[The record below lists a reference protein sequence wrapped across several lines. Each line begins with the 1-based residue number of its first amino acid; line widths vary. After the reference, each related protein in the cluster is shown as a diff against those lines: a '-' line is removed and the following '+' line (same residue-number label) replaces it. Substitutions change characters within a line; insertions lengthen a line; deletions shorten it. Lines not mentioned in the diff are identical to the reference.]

1 MFTFIARLILRNRI
15 SMLSI
20 LLLLSFYMA
29 YQGQFVNVS
38 FKFSRLLPKT
48 DTTQVDYDVF
58 RERFKQVGNTVV
70 IAIDSFDVFEAKN
83 YQHWHSLES
92 NLLNID
98 GVINILSPANAL
110 NLGRDD
116 SAQTLNY
123 SSLAPALAAGK
134 FDSVKAIYNA
144 LPFYRGLLESEDG
157 RVPLMLVH
165 IDGKKLYDKNIIRI
179 VEEIKQTVA
188 AEELIL
194 KRDIKISGLPH
205 IRMANT
211 KTIGQEIFMLVG
223 LALLVTGLILYA
235 FLRSFRAMLISI
247 AVVVLGVFWSF
258 GLISVLNYEISMLS
272 SLIPSLVIVIG
283 VPNCIFLINKYHTEY
298 KNHGNRILA
307 LQRVIRKIG
316 AATLLT
322 NITTAMGF
330 AALILTNSVILK
342 EFGVVASIN
351 VMMVFVI
358 SIVLIPIYYSFARAP
373 KERHYKHLEKRWIKG
388 FIDWLIRTT
397 MYHRKWVYTALIGLL
412 IIAFYGV
419 TKIYTTG
426 NLSEEF
432 KKSDPVYKDLHFLED
447 KFNGMVPL
455 ELVIDTKKAN
465 GIYKAATLK
474 RIDKLQNDL
483 AQVEGISRSL
493 SIVDGLKFAKQ
504 AYYRGDSSF
513 YSLPTSQERSFIASY
528 LPKGDKGNQSNLLS
542 SLADSTARYTRVT
555 MQVKDMGKEESTY
568 MQEAVFASIAKNF
581 PSEKYDVTV
590 TGAWVVFQKGTT
602 YLIKN
607 LLVSL
612 SLAIA
617 VIALVMAFI
626 FRSFTMVLVS
636 LVPNIFPLVMTAG
649 IMGYF
654 GIPLKPSTIL
664 VFSVAF
670 GISIDDTIHFL
681 AKYRQELK
689 NTRYNIGQSV
699 LLAIRETG
707 VSMFYT
713 SIVLFFGFSVF
724 TASSF
729 GGIVA
734 LGILVSITL
743 VIAMIGNLLILPTLL
758 LSFEKLI
765 ISKSFTE
772 PYITIY
778 DDEVDESE
786 DFEGDKP

>member
-15 SMLSI
+15 AMLSI
-20 LLLLSFYMA
+20 ILGLSFFMA
-29 YQGQFVNVS
+29 YEGQFVKFS
-38 FKFSRLLPKT
+38 YKFSRLLPKN
-48 DTTQVDYDVF
+48 DTVQVDYDVF
-58 RERFKQVGNTVV
+58 RERFNQVGNTVV
-70 IAIDSFDVFEAKN
+70 LAIDSFDLFDSAN
-83 YQHWHSLES
+83 YRLWHQLETK
-92 NLLNID
+92 LLGIE
-98 GVINILSPANAL
+98 GVENVLSPANAL
-110 NLGRDD
+110 NLSRDD
-116 SAQTLNY
+116 SAQTLYYY
-123 SSLAPALAAGK
+123 SISSALEAGK
-134 FDSVKAIYNA
+134 FDSVRDLYNS
-144 LPFYRGLLESEDG
+144 LPFYKGLLQSKNG
-157 RVPLMLVH
+157 QVPLMLVRLH
-165 IDGKKLYDKNIIRI
+165 PDQIYNKNIVRI
-179 VEEIKQTVA
+179 VREILEVVVDSEA
-188 AEELIL
+188 II
-194 KRDIKISGLPH
+194 KRDIKVSGLPH

-211 KTIGQEIFMLVG
+211 NTISGEIFMLVG

-258 GLISVLNYEISMLS
+258 GLISFLDYQNSMLS

-316 AATLLT
+316 AATLMT

-330 AALILTNSVILK
+330 AALILTNSVTLQ

-351 VMMVFVI
+351 VMMVFI
-358 SIVLIPIYYSFARAP
+358 LSIILIPIYYSFARAP
-373 KERHYKHLEKRWIKG
+373 KERHYNHLEQRWVKS
-388 FIDWLIRTT
+388 FIDWLIHTT
-397 MYHRKWVYTALIGLL
+397 MYHRKWVYVSLTFLLAVALFG
-412 IIAFYGV
+412 AS
-419 TKIYTTG
+419 KIYTTG

-432 KKSDPVYKDLHFLED
+432 KKSDPVYQDLHFLE
-447 KFNGMVPL
+447 KEFTGVVPL
-455 ELVIDTKKAN
+455 ELVIDTRKAN
-465 GIYKAATLK
+465 GIYKGSNLK
-474 RIDKLQNDL
+474 RIDRLQKDL
-483 AQVEGISRSL
+483 SQIEGISRSL

-513 YSLPTSQERSFIASY
+513 YALPTSQERSFIASY
-528 LPKGDKGNQSNLLS
+528 LPKGSGDNERNLIS
-542 SLADSTARYTRVT
+542 SLADSTGRYTRIT
-555 MQVKDMGKEESTY
+555 MQVKDMGKEESLY
-568 MQEAVFASIAKNF
+568 LQEAVQASLMKNF
-581 PSEKYDVTV
+581 PKERFDVTV

-607 LLVSL
+607 LAVSL
-612 SLAIA
+612 SLAIL

-626 FRSFTMVLVS
+626 FRSLAMVLVS
-636 LVPNIFPLVMTAG
+636 LIPNIFPLIMTAG

-713 SIVLFFGFSVF
+713 SIVLFFGFIVF

-778 DDEVDESE
+778 DEEVDENE
-786 DFEGDKP
+786 DFEGDNP

>member
-1 MFTFIARLILRNRI
+1 
-15 SMLSI
+15 
-20 LLLLSFYMA
+20 MA
-29 YQGQFVNVS
+29 YQGQFVKLS
-38 FKFSRLLPKT
+38 YKFSRLLPKT

-58 RERFKQVGNTVV
+58 RERFNQVGNTVV
-70 IAIDSFDVFEAKN
+70 IAIDSFDVFEAEN
-83 YQHWHSLES
+83 YKHWHALETR
-92 NLLNID
+92 LLTIN
-98 GVINILSPANAL
+98 GVDNVLSPANAL
-110 NLGRDD
+110 NLGRND
-116 SAQTLNY
+116 STQTLIYN
-123 SSLAPALAAGK
+123 SLAPALEAGK
-134 FDSVKAIYNA
+134 FDSIRAVYNS
-144 LPFYRGLLESEDG
+144 LPFYRGLLQSENG
-157 RVPLMLVH
+157 RVPLMLVQL
-165 IDGKKLYDKNIIRI
+165 DPNQLYNENIVRI
-179 VEEIKQTVA
+179 VGEIKQTVA
-188 AEELIL
+188 AEEINLG
-194 KRDIKISGLPH
+194 RDIKISGLPH

-211 KTIGQEIFMLVG
+211 KTISQEIFLLVG

-247 AVVVLGVFWSF
+247 CVVVLGVFWSF
-258 GLISVLNYEISMLS
+258 GLISVLDYEISMLS

-351 VMMVFVI
+351 VLMVFVI
-358 SIVLIPIYYSFARAP
+358 SIIVIPIYYSFARAP
-373 KERHYKHLEKRWIKG
+373 KERHYNHLEKRWIKG

-397 MYHRKWVYTALIGLL
+397 MYHRKWVYASLIVLLTIAL
-412 IIAFYGV
+412 FGV
-419 TKIYTTG
+419 SKIYTTG

-432 KKSDPVYKDLHFLED
+432 KKSDPVYKDLHFLEQE
-447 KFNGMVPL
+447 FNGMVPL

-465 GIYKAATLK
+465 GIYKNSNLK
-474 RIDKLQNDL
+474 RIDRLQKDL
-483 AQVEGISRSL
+483 EQVEGISRSL

-504 AYYRGDSSF
+504 AYYRGDSNF
-513 YSLPTSQERSFIASY
+513 YALPTSQERSFIASY
-528 LPKGDKGNQSNLLS
+528 LPKGVQNEQSNLLS

-555 MQVKDMGKEESTY
+555 MQVKDMGKEESAY

-581 PSEKYDVTV
+581 PPEKYDVTV

-607 LLVSL
+607 LMVSL

-636 LVPNIFPLVMTAG
+636 LVPNIFPLIMTAG

-778 DDEVDESE
+778 DENVDESE